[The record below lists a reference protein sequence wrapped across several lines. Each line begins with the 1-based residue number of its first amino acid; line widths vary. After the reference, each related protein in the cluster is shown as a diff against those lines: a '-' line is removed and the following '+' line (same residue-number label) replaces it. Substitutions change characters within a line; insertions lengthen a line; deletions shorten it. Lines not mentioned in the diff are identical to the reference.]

1 MRALAIAL
9 LVSLER
15 GGDGAGANLPGVRRG
30 SILASRPRLLELG
43 RAKSRR
49 VSRAATRSTA
59 SRAPTW
65 LSHFRAAGRDRHR
78 RRSASCAGCVQNGW
92 LDRVK
97 YVTAVSGG
105 SWAAVPFTYYPGERL
120 SDLLGTFDADL
131 KKIDLVDIEERPNG
145 SLALQVTKSG
155 LAASGV
161 EEAFQFL
168 PDQKQGEIDLARIRS
183 VGTMLR
189 DGIRKV
195 RGRDLPDAS
204 RQNKTYS
211 HILGQ
216 IFIDPLVKDG
226 NRMPYGWTRNAV
238 LDITEVSHQPQMD
251 FQQVPDKR
259 PFLIVGGTI
268 VWMRPGFVYPRLIP
282 IEYTP
287 LYTGVRQQFGNLGGT
302 YVMPWAYDR
311 EHVLVSG
318 DRLLVDPAKVRMF
331 TLADVIASSGAA
343 PQLKLMLG
351 ESLPERARG
360 PAMQAAGAFPSFRPF
375 AIRDGQFVAP
385 GGELA
390 HGDGGF
396 TDNLGLMPLLARQV
410 RHVIAFVNSNKTYTQ
425 NEQLQSYFFP
435 LSTQSGSG
443 DKTMNAVFPKAK
455 YRELLDGLD
464 EVTKAGGPAI
474 FCQTMTVTRNELY
487 NIAGYDGLR
496 VCWVYN
502 YAANDWREAL
512 PDQLKTWLGDPKNG
526 GRKDLQRFPVLRDLR
541 GEQALRDQAQRAAG
555 ESAGESRRVV
565 DHQRRRE
572 GANPRRVW
580 AGCIPGDNRPSLI
593 TG

>member
-1 MRALAIAL
+1 MTAQEPTCLGCVEARYWQVDPGYWSSAAPNLDAFP
-9 LVSLER
+9 ER
-15 GGDGAGANLPGVRRG
+15 QLDPPLAGAD
-30 SILASRPRLLELG
+30 LAVAFSG
-43 RAKSRR
+43 GG
-49 VSRAATRSTA
+49 T
-59 SRAPTW
+59 
-65 LSHFRAAGRDRHR
+65 
-78 RRSASCAGCVQNGW
+78 RSASASIGQLRGLLQNGW
-92 LDRVK
+92 LDRVN

-131 KKIDLVDIEERPNG
+131 KKIDLVELEERPNG
-145 SLALQVTKSG
+145 ALALQVTRSG

-189 DGIRKV
+189 DGIRKF
-195 RGRDLPDAS
+195 RGRELPDPS

-238 LDITEVSHQPQMD
+238 LDITEVSRQPQMD

-311 EHVLVSG
+311 EHALVSG

-360 PAMQAAGAFPSFRPF
+360 WRCRRQARSRRFAPSPF
-375 AIRDGQFVAP
+375 A
-385 GGELA
+385 
-390 HGDGGF
+390 
-396 TDNLGLMPLLARQV
+396 
-410 RHVIAFVNSNKTYTQ
+410 
-425 NEQLQSYFFP
+425 
-435 LSTQSGSG
+435 
-443 DKTMNAVFPKAK
+443 
-455 YRELLDGLD
+455 
-464 EVTKAGGPAI
+464 
-474 FCQTMTVTRNELY
+474 TVSS
-487 NIAGYDGLR
+487 
-496 VCWVYN
+496 
-502 YAANDWREAL
+502 WR
-512 PDQLKTWLGDPKNG
+512 
-526 GRKDLQRFPVLRDLR
+526 
-541 GEQALRDQAQRAAG
+541 RAA
-555 ESAGESRRVV
+555 SWRMATAAS
-565 DHQRRRE
+565 
-572 GANPRRVW
+572 P
-580 AGCIPGDNRPSLI
+580 I
-593 TG
+593 TLG

>member
-9 LVSLER
+9 IVVLSAAVTAQEPACLGCVEARYWQVDPGYWSSAAPNLDAFPER
-15 GGDGAGANLPGVRRG
+15 QLDPPLPGAD
-30 SILASRPRLLELG
+30 LAVAFSG
-43 RAKSRR
+43 GG
-49 VSRAATRSTA
+49 T
-59 SRAPTW
+59 
-65 LSHFRAAGRDRHR
+65 
-78 RRSASCAGCVQNGW
+78 RSASASIGQLRGLLQNGW
-92 LDRVK
+92 IDRVK
-97 YVTAVSGG
+97 YVTGVSGG

-131 KKIDLVDIEERPNG
+131 KKIDLVDFEKRPNG

-204 RQNKTYS
+204 RQNKTYA

-331 TLADVIASSGAA
+331 TLADMIGSSGAA

-385 GGELA
+385 AGELA

-502 YAANDWREAL
+502 HAANHWREAL

-526 GRKDLQRFPVLRDLR
+526 GRKDLQRFPYYATFEENKPYVIKLN
-541 GEQALRDQAQRAAG
+541 ALQVNLLANLAAWSITS
-555 ESAGESRRVV
+555 E
-565 DHQRRRE
+565 E
-572 GANPRRVW
+572 GKARILDAFGPAVFPATTGPR
-580 AGCIPGDNRPSLI
+580 
-593 TG
+593 

>member
-1 MRALAIAL
+1 MRAAAITL
-9 LVSLER
+9 LGLVVGVTAQESPCPACVEARYWQVEPGYWSSATPNLNSFPER
-15 GGDGAGANLPGVRRG
+15 QLDPPLAGADLGVAFSG
-30 SILASRPRLLELG
+30 G
-43 RAKSRR
+43 G
-49 VSRAATRSTA
+49 T
-59 SRAPTW
+59 
-65 LSHFRAAGRDRHR
+65 
-78 RRSASCAGCVQNGW
+78 RSASASIGQLRGLVQNGW

-120 SDLLGTFDADL
+120 TDLLGTFDVDL
-131 KKIDLVDIEERPNG
+131 TKLDLVDLEKRPNG
-145 SLALQVTKSG
+145 SLALQVTRSG

-168 PDQKQGEIDLARIRS
+168 PDQQDGEIDLGRIRS
-183 VGTMLR
+183 VGTMVR
-189 DGIRKV
+189 DGLRKV
-195 RGRDLPDAS
+195 RGRELPDPS

-211 HILGQ
+211 HILGR

-226 NRMPYGWTRNAV
+226 NRMPYGWTRSSV
-238 LDITEVSHQPQMD
+238 LDITDVSRQPQMD
-251 FQQVPDKR
+251 FQQVPDNR

-268 VWMRPGFVYPRLIP
+268 IWMRPGFVYPRLIP

-311 EHVLVSG
+311 EHVIVSG
-318 DRLLVDPAKVRMF
+318 GRLLVDPAKVRMF

-343 PQLKLMLG
+343 PQLQLLLG
-351 ESLPERARG
+351 ESLPARVRG
-360 PAMQAAGAFPSFRPF
+360 AAMQAAGAFPSFRPT

-385 GGELA
+385 DGEMA

-410 RHVIAFVNSNKTYTQ
+410 RHVIAFVNSNKTYAQ
-425 NEQLQSYFFP
+425 NDQLQSYFFP

-464 EVTKAGGPAI
+464 GATKAGGPAI
-474 FCQTMTVTRNELY
+474 FCQALTVANNELY
-487 NIAGYDGLR
+487 NIAGYGGLK

-502 YAANDWREAL
+502 HASSSWRELL
-512 PDQLKTWLGDPKNG
+512 PDQLKTWLGNRKSG
-526 GRKDLQRFPVLRDLR
+526 GRKDLQHFPYYATFKENRPYVIKLNTL
-541 GEQALRDQAQRAAG
+541 QVNLLANL
-555 ESAGESRRVV
+555 SAWTITNEVG
-565 DHQRRRE
+565 RRR
-572 GANPRRVW
+572 
-580 AGCIPGDNRPSLI
+580 I
-593 TG
+593 TDAFGSAVLPASTVAR